1 MEGLRPQEAG
11 RPYIAAMH
19 AGRLAGHWSLGMQSR
34 HHYGMEKVSAHPAR
48 VELQVSQH
56 TLRQGREKRAQR
68 TTTINGG
75 AAFALVCRCS
85 AHSGDRSSCTLRMV
99 GAVVPQKSD

>member
-48 VELQVSQH
+48 VELQVSQR
-56 TLRQGREKRAQR
+56 TLKAREGETRAKDNNNQWR
-68 TTTINGG
+68 GC
-75 AAFALVCRCS
+75 VCACLPVL
-85 AHSGDRSSCTLRMV
+85 GPLR
-99 GAVVPQKSD
+99 